1 MKNTS
6 DYKKALEKELGI
18 LEAELKTVGR
28 KNPDNPK
35 DWQPTPSDLN
45 TLQSDEEEVAENIEV
60 FEENTAILKELEI
73 RYNEVKAALKRIADN
88 TFGKCTV
95 CGEPIEEKKLEA
107 NPAATTCMKHVNS

>member
-1 MKNTS
+1 MK
-6 DYKKALEKELGI
+6 DLHQYKNALEKELVL

-35 DWQPTPSDLN
+35 DWEPVPTDLN
-45 TLQSDEEEVAENIEV
+45 TLASDENEVADSIET

-73 RYNEVKAALKRIADN
+73 RYNEVKVALERISSN

-95 CGEPIEEKKLEA
+95 CGAPIEEKKLEA